1 MADGNARG
9 FSSADKYVF
18 LEIKCGS
25 KTSLKAL
32 SYTKHSGSYGT
43 GTTKISRFGSDVY
56 IFGEGGKRVGE
67 FRLQNL
73 NFCGWNSHMKVGIL
87 LLLLTAGLRENDRLD
102 RCLHHLL
109 KPQQC

>member
-56 IFGEGGKRVGE
+56 IFGGGGKACGGVSITKSKFLWLE
-67 FRLQNL
+67 FSHESRDFVASL
-73 NFCGWNSHMKVGIL
+73 NCRSPRK
-87 LLLLTAGLRENDRLD
+87 
-102 RCLHHLL
+102 
-109 KPQQC
+109 